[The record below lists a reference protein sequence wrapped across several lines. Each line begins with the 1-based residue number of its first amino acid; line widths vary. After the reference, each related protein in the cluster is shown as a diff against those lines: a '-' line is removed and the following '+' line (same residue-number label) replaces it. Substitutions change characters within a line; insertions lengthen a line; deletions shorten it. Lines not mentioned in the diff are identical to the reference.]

1 MTPLRQQRLSKVLEA
16 PNLTFTHEG
25 INMADQMGSG
35 EPHDCAQAVWREEK
49 TRPDLKV
56 EAMEGAEDLFT
67 DGCCFRD
74 EKERLKA
81 GYAVVS
87 KRGEQ
92 LEVIKAAKLEGQ
104 QSAQR
109 AEVVALIEAL
119 KYAQGKRINIY
130 TDSAY
135 AFGAAHV
142 ELSQWKRAG
151 FLTTNQ
157 QPIKHEKEM
166 KALEEAL
173 EGPLEVAIIKCKG
186 HDDSATWV
194 ARGNRA
200 AD

>member
-49 TRPDLKV
+49 TRPDLKA

-74 EKERLKA
+74 EKEGLKA

-92 LEVIKAAKLEGQ
+92 LEVIKAVKLEGQ

-119 KYAQGKRINIY
+119 KEKR
-130 TDSAY
+130 
-135 AFGAAHV
+135 
-142 ELSQWKRAG
+142 
-151 FLTTNQ
+151 
-157 QPIKHEKEM
+157 
-166 KALEEAL
+166 
-173 EGPLEVAIIKCKG
+173 
-186 HDDSATWV
+186 
-194 ARGNRA
+194 
-200 AD
+200 

>member
-1 MTPLRQQRLSKVLEA
+1 M
-16 PNLTFTHEG
+16 
-25 INMADQMGSG
+25 
-35 EPHDCAQAVWREEK
+35 
-49 TRPDLKV
+49 
-56 EAMEGAEDLFT
+56 
-67 DGCCFRD
+67 
-74 EKERLKA
+74 
-81 GYAVVS
+81 
-87 KRGEQ
+87 
-92 LEVIKAAKLEGQ
+92 
-104 QSAQR
+104 
-109 AEVVALIEAL
+109 
-119 KYAQGKRINIY
+119 
-130 TDSAY
+130 
-135 AFGAAHV
+135 